1 MAQITLTLNDSSGR
15 AVAQYNLDT
24 AGSALHIPAENG
36 VSYQFT
42 DLATGLG
49 PQNVTTAQQGS
60 DLLVSFDSGTDL
72 VIENYFTQGQ
82 GALVGVNA
90 DGGLTSYPVV
100 AAPEHALASEVAAGQ
115 TLGSDQPPLAP
126 LAVVGGIGLIA
137 GGIAL
142 ASGKSGKSYKEPA
155 PAPDNHDN
163 TPAPNPSPNPS
174 PVPPGNPV
182 PPPLPPGPSPQ
193 PNPTPNPNP
202 NQPKPGNAPVANDDK
217 ESASPGDTVTI
228 DVLKND
234 TDPDGVPNID
244 VHSVRLLDAAGK
256 ATTILKV
263 PGEGEWN
270 VTFNGHVIFKP
281 EPGFKGNP
289 TPVQYTI
296 SDQEGHTS
304 QPAKIT
310 LTYDP
315 NQQPNSEGVVTLDG
329 EAKIGGTL

>member
-49 PQNVTTAQQGS
+49 PQNITTAQQGS

-72 VIENYFTQGQ
+72 VIENYFGQGQ

-163 TPAPNPSPNPS
+163 TP
-174 PVPPGNPV
+174 
-182 PPPLPPGPSPQ
+182 
-193 PNPTPNPNP
+193 
-202 NQPKPGNAPVANDDK
+202 
-217 ESASPGDTVTI
+217 
-228 DVLKND
+228 
-234 TDPDGVPNID
+234 
-244 VHSVRLLDAAGK
+244 
-256 ATTILKV
+256 
-263 PGEGEWN
+263 
-270 VTFNGHVIFKP
+270 
-281 EPGFKGNP
+281 
-289 TPVQYTI
+289 
-296 SDQEGHTS
+296 
-304 QPAKIT
+304 
-310 LTYDP
+310 
-315 NQQPNSEGVVTLDG
+315 
-329 EAKIGGTL
+329 

>member
-82 GALVGVNA
+82 GALVGVSA
-90 DGGLTSYPVV
+90 DGGLTSYPVT

-163 TPAPNPSPNPS
+163 TPAPNPSPNPAPNNPSPSPAPNPSPNPSPAPNPTPSPLPPGNPS

-182 PPPLPPGPSPQ
+182 PPPLPPSGPISMTQ
-193 PNPTPNPNP
+193 
-202 NQPKPGNAPVANDDK
+202 
-217 ESASPGDTVTI
+217 SALLITSRLCSMTITVLPLST
-228 DVLKND
+228 
-234 TDPDGVPNID
+234 
-244 VHSVRLLDAAGK
+244 RL
-256 ATTILKV
+256 
-263 PGEGEWN
+263 
-270 VTFNGHVIFKP
+270 
-281 EPGFKGNP
+281 
-289 TPVQYTI
+289 
-296 SDQEGHTS
+296 
-304 QPAKIT
+304 
-310 LTYDP
+310 
-315 NQQPNSEGVVTLDG
+315 
-329 EAKIGGTL
+329 